1 MKKFGIRKHDIIKH
15 NNIIIYFLIFKWF
28 MNSHWLVER
37 QVFIQRYS
45 LFYVYAFVVFTNNIN
60 DGWG

>member
-1 MKKFGIRKHDIIKH
+1 MKKFGIQKHDFIKH